1 MVSSGTNQQAKAV
14 SATRDEDDAD
24 KAATVNRSR
33 AGGGYGDEYAGHPGP
48 EGYDA
53 GHDADRYQDRADYHD
68 FDAAYGDAY
77 DDGAAYSYRDGYAQ
91 SGASGEEGYDE
102 QGAYDGQGGYSEG
115 RGYAEDDREAR
126 GSYEDDGYGDED
138 GDWDGG
144 ASGGGH
150 DGYDG
155 YEDDDEPELSN
166 RILTIPNLISV
177 ARLAGVPLFLG
188 LILSPYYGGPK
199 YDVWALVVLALSGF
213 SDWLDGK
220 LARRWNQQTKFGAM
234 LDPLA
239 DRLYI
244 LSTLVGFTMRGI
256 IPLWLPIVLVGR
268 DVAMLVLITP
278 KLRKAGY
285 GVALPVHFLGKAAT
299 FNLLYA
305 FPLLL
310 LGQIGE
316 DHKQLMDIGNIFGWA
331 FVGWGTALYL
341 LAGGMYF
348 VQAQQVTRATSSR

>member
-1 MVSSGTNQQAKAV
+1 MNRGRAGDYDDGYGYEHDPYEAGYGSP
-14 SATRDEDDAD
+14 DED
-24 KAATVNRSR
+24 ATVNINDYDGEFDDGSYQD
-33 AGGGYGDEYAGHPGP
+33 GGYREGGYHRD
-48 EGYDA
+48 GYDDGDGFDDA
-53 GHDADRYQDRADYHD
+53 GYQD
-68 FDAAYGDAY
+68 DAY
-77 DDGAAYSYRDGYAQ
+77 DDDTG
-91 SGASGEEGYDE
+91 
-102 QGAYDGQGGYSEG
+102 SEG
-115 RGYAEDDREAR
+115 VYYDDGEDD
-126 GSYEDDGYGDED
+126 
-138 GDWDGG
+138 
-144 ASGGGH
+144 
-150 DGYDG
+150 
-155 YEDDDEPELSN
+155 PPVSN
-166 RILTIPNLISV
+166 RVFTIPNLISL

-199 YDVWALVVLALSGF
+199 YDVWALVILALSGF

-220 LARRWNQQTKFGAM
+220 LARRWNQMTRFGAM
-234 LDPLA
+234 IDPLA

-244 LSTLVGFTMRGI
+244 LATLVGLTIRDI

-268 DVAMLVLITP
+268 DVAMLVLISP

-310 LGQIGE
+310 LGQISE
-316 DHKQLMDIGNIFGWA
+316 KPNHLTDIANIFGWA

-348 VQAQQVTRATSSR
+348 VQARQLTGGSKR

>member
-1 MVSSGTNQQAKAV
+1 MNRGRAGDYDDGYGYQHDPYEAGYGSP
-14 SATRDEDDAD
+14 DED
-24 KAATVNRSR
+24 ATVNI
-33 AGGGYGDEYAGHPGP
+33 
-48 EGYDA
+48 
-53 GHDADRYQDRADYHD
+53 HDYQ
-68 FDAAYGDAY
+68 GEY
-77 DDGAAYSYRDGYAQ
+77 DD
-91 SGASGEEGYDE
+91 
-102 QGAYDGQGGYSEG
+102 
-115 RGYAEDDREAR
+115 
-126 GSYEDDGYGDED
+126 GSYEDGDYPDDGYQDEGYDD
-138 GDWDGG
+138 GYDD
-144 ASGGGH
+144 GGH
-150 DGYDG
+150 DGAVYYDDDSDDG
-155 YEDDDEPELSN
+155 EDDLPVSN
-166 RILTIPNLISV
+166 RVLTIPNLISL

-220 LARRWNQQTKFGAM
+220 LARRWNQMTRFGAM
-234 LDPLA
+234 IDPLA

-244 LSTLVGFTMRGI
+244 LATLVGLTMRQI
-256 IPLWLPIVLVGR
+256 IPLWLPVVLVGR
-268 DVAMLVLITP
+268 DVAMLVLISP

-310 LGQIGE
+310 LGQISE
-316 DHKQLMDIGNIFGWA
+316 KPNHLTDIANIFGWA

-348 VQAQQVTRATSSR
+348 VQARQLTGGSKR

>member
-1 MVSSGTNQQAKAV
+1 M
-14 SATRDEDDAD
+14 
-24 KAATVNRSR
+24 NRGR
-33 AGGGYGDEYAGHPGP
+33 AGD
-48 EGYDA
+48 
-53 GHDADRYQDRADYHD
+53 
-68 FDAAYGDAY
+68 Y
-77 DDGAAYSYRDGYAQ
+77 DDGYGYEHDPYQA
-91 SGASGEEGYDE
+91 GYGSPDE
-102 QGAYDGQGGYSEG
+102 DATVDVNDYDGEF
-115 RGYAEDDREAR
+115 DD
-126 GSYEDDGYGDED
+126 GSYEDGGGYREGGHHRDGYGDEGYEGYDD
-138 GDWDGG
+138 GAYGD
-144 ASGGGH
+144 

-155 YEDDDEPELSN
+155 EYHGDGHDDGYDDGYDDSAGHDGGEDDLPVSN
-166 RILTIPNLISV
+166 RVFTIPNLISL

-220 LARRWNQQTKFGAM
+220 LARRWNQMTRFGA
-234 LDPLA
+234 LIDPLA

-244 LSTLVGFTMRGI
+244 LATLVGLTIRQI

-268 DVAMLVLITP
+268 DVAMLVLISP

-310 LGQIGE
+310 LGQISE
-316 DHKQLMDIGNIFGWA
+316 KPNHLTDIANIFGWA
-331 FVGWGTALYL
+331 FVVWGTALYL

-348 VQAQQVTRATSSR
+348 VQARQLTGGSKR